1 MNYIYDITLNFNKNN
16 LYEFYEWKEEDDA
29 EFILKIPM
37 FKAST
42 EDIVNIKYGD
52 IIVNKNF
59 LKQIE
64 DKTEVYAPNAVNIIR
79 YACIFSSEESS
90 IAVEFDASGLSY
102 MKSNLSIDEEDEV
115 IECAKLIKYT
125 ILDYKLKSKK
135 SINIV
140 SSTRYEREM
149 SKYLVKSLE
158 KMNKNNENSKLKYIF
173 YEIYNEKCDDIE
185 KVYSKLINITKNNDN
200 KFIKLKNLVG
210 LIEKKKIMSN
220 NS

>member
-16 LYEFYEWKEEDDA
+16 LYEFYEWKEDDDA

-37 FKAST
+37 FKVNY
-42 EDIVNIKYGD
+42 EDISNIKYGD

-64 DKTEVYAPNAVNIIR
+64 DKTEVYAPNQVNIIR
-79 YACIFSSEESS
+79 YACIFSSEEACVA
-90 IAVEFDASGLSY
+90 IEFDASGLSY

-125 ILDYKLKSKK
+125 IVDYKIKSKRN
-135 SINIV
+135 IGIV

-149 SKYLVKSLE
+149 SKYLVKSIE
-158 KMNKNNENSKLKYIF
+158 KMNKNGEDSKLRYIF
-173 YEIYNEKCDDIE
+173 YEIYDEKCDDIE

-200 KFIKLKNLVG
+200 KFVKLKNLIG
-210 LIEKKKIMSN
+210 LIENKKIMSN
-220 NS
+220 NT

>member
-37 FKAST
+37 FKVST

-59 LKQIE
+59 LNQIE
-64 DKTEVYAPNAVNIIR
+64 DKTEVYATSSVNIIR
-79 YACIFSSEESS
+79 YACIFSSEEVS

-115 IECAKLIKYT
+115 IECAK
-125 ILDYKLKSKK
+125 
-135 SINIV
+135 SINVV

-149 SKYLVKSLE
+149 SKYLLKSLE
-158 KMNKNNENSKLKYIF
+158 KMKKNNENSKLKYIF
-173 YEIYNEKCDDIE
+173 YEIYNEKSDDIE

-210 LIEKKKIMSN
+210 LI
-220 NS
+220 

>member
-16 LYEFYEWKEEDDA
+16 LYEFYEWKEEDEP

-37 FKAST
+37 FKVSK
-42 EDIVNIKYGD
+42 EDIINIKYGD

-64 DKTEVYAPNAVNIIR
+64 DKTEVYAPNQVNIVR
-79 YACIFSSEESS
+79 YACIFSSEETCV
-90 IAVEFDASGLSY
+90 AVEFDASGLSY

-115 IECAKLIKYT
+115 IECAKIIKYS
-125 ILDYKLKSKK
+125 IIDYKIKSKK

-140 SSTRYEREM
+140 SSTRYERET

-158 KMNKNNENSKLKYIF
+158 KMNKNKEDSKLKYIF

-185 KVYSKLINITKNNDN
+185 KVYSKLINITKSNDN
-200 KFIKLKNLVG
+200 KFLKLKNLIG
-210 LIEKKKIMSN
+210 LIENKKIMSN
-220 NS
+220 NP

>member
-16 LYEFYEWKEEDDA
+16 LYEFYEWKEEDNA

-37 FKAST
+37 FKVST

-90 IAVEFDASGLSY
+90 IAIEFDASGLSY

-135 SINIV
+135 SINVV

-158 KMNKNNENSKLKYIF
+158 KIM
-173 YEIYNEKCDDIE
+173 
-185 KVYSKLINITKNNDN
+185 KVLS
-200 KFIKLKNLVG
+200 
-210 LIEKKKIMSN
+210 
-220 NS
+220 

>member
-37 FKAST
+37 FKVST

-79 YACIFSSEESS
+79 YACIFSSEDAS

-135 SINIV
+135 SINVV

-158 KMNKNNENSKLKYIF
+158 KMKKNNENSKLKYIF
-173 YEIYNEKCDDIE
+173 YEIYNEKSDDIE

-220 NS
+220 KS

>member
-37 FKAST
+37 FKVST

-102 MKSNLSIDEEDEV
+102 MKSNISIDEEVLGEDG
-115 IECAKLIKYT
+115 KL
-125 ILDYKLKSKK
+125 
-135 SINIV
+135 
-140 SSTRYEREM
+140 
-149 SKYLVKSLE
+149 SLE
-158 KMNKNNENSKLKYIF
+158 KFKPITFDMIHGQYIELGKCVGKAFHDGLQLKNN
-173 YEIYNEKCDDIE
+173 
-185 KVYSKLINITKNNDN
+185 
-200 KFIKLKNLVG
+200 
-210 LIEKKKIMSN
+210 
-220 NS
+220 

>member
-37 FKAST
+37 FKVST

-79 YACIFSSEESS
+79 YACIFSSEEVS

-135 SINIV
+135 SINVV

-158 KMNKNNENSKLKYIF
+158 KMKKNNENSKLKYIF
-173 YEIYNEKCDDIE
+173 YEIYNEKSDDIE

-220 NS
+220 KS